1 MASFSK
7 PEEVFLIVRDE
18 AWTDHGA
25 SLSKGIL
32 LDIEVP
38 VSNQLMIPTKQ
49 VRIPT
54 GGDAQQLWQM
64 FEVIVDV
71 IGTSN

>member
-1 MASFSK
+1 
-7 PEEVFLIVRDE
+7 
-18 AWTDHGA
+18 
-25 SLSKGIL
+25 
-32 LDIEVP
+32 
-38 VSNQLMIPTKQ
+38 MIPTKQ

-71 IGTSN
+71 IGTSNCPVLLDITHGFRMQHQIKPCDTSLVTQRRNCFYDLQGGVRGT